1 MKYLMID
8 TSTNLMV
15 LILHQVNKEPDFLYR
30 LGKSDHQA
38 YIITLID
45 ELLKKNKTE
54 LKELKGIIIGVGPGS
69 YTGLR
74 VGVMTA
80 KMLSYSTGIPL
91 YKISSL
97 LFLTSGY
104 EEKVL
109 AWHDARNNNGF
120 SAIYKNG
127 EIIKKELLR
136 NIDVLTDE
144 EKEITVNLTDKTIKI
159 DTNIIFKYKESVENI
174 KSLAP
179 NYLRK
184 TEAEAKFD

>member
-15 LILHQVNKEPDFLYR
+15 LILHQDNKEPDFLYR

-45 ELLKKNKTE
+45 ELLKRNKTD

-104 EEKVL
+104 KGKVL
-109 AWHDARNNNGF
+109 SWHDARNNNGF

-136 NIDVLTDE
+136 NIDALTNE
-144 EKEITVNLTDKTIKI
+144 EKEMKVVLNDKTIKI
-159 DTNIIFKYKESVENI
+159 DTNIIFQYKEVVKNI
-174 KSLAP
+174 KSLVP